1 MPPAR
6 VEVALSCS
14 RALPAE
20 QQIVTSHHRCSPSK
34 REHLPNMGL
43 ALGVDHRAALAVLR
57 GMMHDEEYKAGVL
70 AAR

>member
-1 MPPAR
+1 
-6 VEVALSCS
+6 
-14 RALPAE
+14 
-20 QQIVTSHHRCSPSK
+20 
-34 REHLPNMGL
+34 MGL